1 MAEVTIR
8 MISNPVTGKRDIYIE
23 YESEDDALPHEH
35 EKEHKGIIEQL
46 LGKGILQPDDV
57 GQVKVGRV
65 QPGAAPTTQVDNG
78 PEREA
83 QANNQK

>member
-35 EKEHKGIIEQL
+35 EKEHRGIIEQL

-57 GQVKVGRV
+57 GQIKVGRV
-65 QPGAAPTTQVDNG
+65 QPGATPETQVDNG

-83 QANNQK
+83 QASQE